1 MEPDAGERAVTA
13 LGSEAVVVEA
23 GVLRTEVVMTVAQL
37 YSILRNTNISV
48 RLKGVEGSFTVKE
61 LEPKEIEDRIMV
73 EVLCEDDT
81 CTIRGAQGVGSS
93 LWRDGD
99 Q

>member
-1 MEPDAGERAVTA
+1 MRSVPS
-13 LGSEAVVVEA
+13 L
-23 GVLRTEVVMTVAQL
+23 VAHA
-37 YSILRNTNISV
+37 
-48 RLKGVEGSFTVKE
+48 VEGR
-61 LEPKEIEDRIMV
+61 LCLRPQGDRIMV